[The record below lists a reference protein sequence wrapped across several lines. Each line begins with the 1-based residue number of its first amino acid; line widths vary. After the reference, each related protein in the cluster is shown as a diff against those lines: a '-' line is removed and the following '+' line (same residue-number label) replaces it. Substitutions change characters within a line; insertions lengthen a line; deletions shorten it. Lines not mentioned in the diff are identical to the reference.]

1 MFSPSQKA
9 FKKVVLITINVNMNC
24 CKACSTSYWLPD
36 DVPPQSAAES
46 SAGSTPQ
53 STQSAASTDPYGST
67 TATTQSAGSA
77 DPYGSA
83 HAAWSSA
90 QSTGSGSAH
99 AARSSTKSSAGSANS
114 EVGAA
119 GGARGGAPYFWP
131 AAGIFEVV
139 RYVPQVTETEFVG
152 ALRLLRR
159 WWPAECWD
167 LFHKNVCHTSMFEH
181 NRLMLGSMA
190 MHWQCSSGASALKLM
205 SYFGA
210 IKAHQGIR
218 ACHVF
223 AYDRRGLG
231 FFDAGNACYTW
242 VVMKVWPLAFSES
255 GISNE
260 EKVGDV
266 VEAFLGFRWFF
277 EHPDNVAISSNDK
290 PLKIINALD
299 QVIAY
304 VYDNWDQRESLDWRF
319 SGM

>member
-1 MFSPSQKA
+1 
-9 FKKVVLITINVNMNC
+9 MNC
-24 CKACSTSYWLPD
+24 CSVCTASYWLPD

-46 SAGSTPQ
+46 SAGSAPQ

-119 GGARGGAPYFWP
+119 GGARGSAPYYWP
-131 AAGIFEVV
+131 EARTFEVIW
-139 RYVPQVTETEFVG
+139 YVPQVTQTRFVG
-152 ALRLLRR
+152 ALSLLRR
-159 WWPAECWD
+159 RWTDECWD
-167 LFHKNVCHTSMFEH
+167 IFHKRVSETSMFEY
-181 NRLMLGSMA
+181 NRQMLGSMA
-190 MHWQCSSGASALKLM
+190 EHWQCSSRASALKLL

-210 IKAHQGIR
+210 IKAHRGIR

-223 AYDRRGLG
+223 AYDKRGLA
-231 FFDAGNACYTW
+231 FFDPGNECYKW
-242 VVMKVWPLAFSES
+242 VVMKVWPEAFRES

-266 VEAFLGFRWFF
+266 VEALLGFRWFF
-277 EHPDNVAISSNDK
+277 EHPDNVAISSNDMQ
-290 PLKIINALD
+290 LEWLNALND
-299 QVIAY
+299 VIAHA
-304 VYDNWDQRESLDWRF
+304 YDHWGKRDSLDWRYN
-319 SGM
+319 GK